1 MTTALDTA
9 IPIVQTPPMKK
20 TRKYV
25 NLDDDNFKKYVK
37 EASYPNL
44 VKLRKELLANEE
56 LKNRLQRTEKRM
68 REILDSG
75 YVVKKRMQGTG
86 SRIEQEKEYKDTPSN
101 RALGRVGLTYKSVRF
116 ENPDYHFIAPK
127 LRRKRKVRSEE
138 EKKNAKTN
146 LWIASVG
153 QAKLELD
160 APKWVV
166 IRREALDS
174 GAADDIGVRVYKRAM
189 EIMNEKKEA
198 LK

>member
-9 IPIVQTPPMKK
+9 IPTVEIPVKK

-25 NLDDDNFKKYVK
+25 DLDDGKFKEYVK
-37 EASYPNL
+37 GASYPNL
-44 VKLRKELLANEE
+44 VKLRKELRANED
-56 LKNRLQRTEKRM
+56 LKSRLQRTEKRM
-68 REILDSG
+68 REILESG
-75 YVVKKRMQGTG
+75 YVVKKRTQGTG
-86 SRIEQEKEYKDTPSN
+86 SRIEEEKEYKDTPSN
-101 RALGRVGLTYKSVRF
+101 RALGRVGLKYRSVRF
-116 ENPDYHFIAPK
+116 ENPEFHFIAPK

-166 IRREALDS
+166 IRREAPV
-174 GAADDIGVRVYKRAM
+174 GAADDDIGVKVYKRAM
-189 EIMNEKKEA
+189 EIMIEKKEA

>member
-1 MTTALDTA
+1 
-9 IPIVQTPPMKK
+9 
-20 TRKYV
+20 
-25 NLDDDNFKKYVK
+25 
-37 EASYPNL
+37 
-44 VKLRKELLANEE
+44 
-56 LKNRLQRTEKRM
+56 M

-75 YVVKKRMQGTG
+75 YVVKKRTQGTG
-86 SRIEQEKEYKDTPSN
+86 SRIEEEKEYKDTPSN
-101 RALGRVGLTYKSVRF
+101 RALGRVGLKYRSVRF

-166 IRREALDS
+166 IRREALVS
-174 GAADDIGVRVYKRAM
+174 GGAGDDDIGVKVYKRAM